1 MNTSKLTLFVG
12 SILLSCSVN
21 AATVTNVKVQN
32 LYVQSLN
39 GSVSSAA
46 HAVRVDKP
54 LDSSCQDLV
63 YINPLDKE
71 LFSTL
76 LAYKASGAIFNLKY
90 ETSQPSRTV
99 AGHLEATCK
108 VYSIW

>member
-1 MNTSKLTLFVG
+1 MDTSKLKLFVS
-12 SILLSCSVN
+12 SILFSCTVN
-21 AATVTNVKVQN
+21 AAVVTNVKVQN

-39 GSVSSAA
+39 GSINSAA

-54 LDSSCQDLV
+54 LDSSCQELM

-76 LAYKASGAIFNLKY
+76 LAYKASGAVFNLKY
-90 ETSQPSRTV
+90 EMNQPVKSVT
-99 AGHLEATCK
+99 GHLDATCK
-108 VYSIW
+108 IYSVW